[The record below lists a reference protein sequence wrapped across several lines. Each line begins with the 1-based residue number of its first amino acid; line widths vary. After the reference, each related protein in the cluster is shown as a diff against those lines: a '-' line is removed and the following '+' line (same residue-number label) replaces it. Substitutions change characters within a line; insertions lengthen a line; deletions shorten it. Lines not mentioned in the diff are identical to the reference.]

1 MLAISRHK
9 GGRYFSAGYCTV
21 EIINSLDFLMIDP
34 GCPEIA
40 VILTLTKLDNWQ
52 TSADMQFN

>member
-1 MLAISRHK
+1 MVDISLL
-9 GGRYFSAGYCTV
+9 GTV